1 MHTGIT
7 SSNILIK
14 IKEKNVRKII
24 FHFLKNTLFFLLKIE
39 ILSRINA
46 HMQKLDV
53 LSQALGSQI
62 RFFDFIYVYPFPYFS
77 QINLKPEILSI
88 TLSIYIYI
96 YIIYY

>member
-62 RFFDFIYVYPFPYFS
+62 RFSTSYVYPFPYFS

-88 TLSIYIYI
+88 TLSTIYNINM
-96 YIIYY
+96 